1 MKPIESVFTILLGV
15 LMTLIGLYG
24 QLFNT
29 DDLFL
34 MVGFAGMF
42 ITVWAI
48 YHSR

>member
-15 LMTLIGLYG
+15 LMTLTGLYG
-24 QLFNT
+24 QLFNH
-29 DDLFL
+29 DFL

-48 YHSR
+48 YHSSR